1 MVNFSGTDKPA
12 KARTMGEAVGR
23 VKPINRE
30 DPDSPGLRFTLA
42 QIGRLWGWP
51 APPCRE
57 LIGKLV
63 ERGHMAQ
70 TPDGLYF
77 MVRGLRRVR
86 RDTGR
91 PWES

>member
-1 MVNFSGTDKPA
+1 MVKFSDTDKPA
-12 KARTMGEAVGR
+12 TDRTMGEAVGR
-23 VKPINRE
+23 VEPITRQ
-30 DPDSPGLRFTLA
+30 DPDSPGLRLTLA
-42 QIGRLWGWP
+42 QIGRLWEWP

-91 PWES
+91 PCAS

>member
-1 MVNFSGTDKPA
+1 MVNFSDTDKPA
-12 KARTMGEAVGR
+12 KARTMGKAVGR
-23 VKPINRE
+23 VEPITRE
-30 DPDSPGLRFTLA
+30 DPDSPGLRLTLA
-42 QIGRLWGWP
+42 QIGRLWVWP

-70 TPDGLYF
+70 TPDGLYY

-91 PWES
+91 PWAS

>member
-1 MVNFSGTDKPA
+1 MVNFPATDKPA
-12 KARTMGEAVGR
+12 TARTMGEVAGWVER
-23 VKPINRE
+23 ITRE
-30 DPDSPGLRFTLA
+30 DPDSPGLRLTLA
-42 QIGRLWGWP
+42 QIGRLWEWP
-51 APPCRE
+51 APQCRE

-70 TPDGLYF
+70 TPDGLYY

-91 PWES
+91 PCAS